1 VPKNTVEARISAMP
15 LNGRSVRA
23 GARRAAGFFSGNG
36 KGALS
41 SLAAAAG
48 GGVTAISI
56 KQKWESAKFKKRQL
70 APRDKVRKRD
80 SDMHG
85 SRAAVRRRVVM
96 NC

>member
-1 VPKNTVEARISAMP
+1 
-15 LNGRSVRA
+15 VRA

-56 KQKWESAKFKKRQL
+56 KQKWESAKLQKTPIGPARQGPKTGFRYASIARGG
-70 APRDKVRKRD
+70 APQ
-80 SDMHG
+80 
-85 SRAAVRRRVVM
+85 VVM